1 MKNTTHQFA
10 LIDSTYSAYDAREV
24 ITSLINDKI
33 RFLNIQI
40 LSLQERYGQNT
51 EHLENRVRELEVNRR
66 EMIDLLTKA
75 TTEDALVEVSSL
87 VNVTVKQSV
96 DIEA

>member
-1 MKNTTHQFA
+1 MKNATHQFA

-87 VNVTVKQSV
+87 VNVTVKQTA
-96 DIEA
+96 DIDA

>member
-66 EMIDLLTKA
+66 EMIDLLTKT

>member
-33 RFLNIQI
+33 RFLNVQI

-87 VNVTVKQSV
+87 VNVTVKQPV
-96 DIEA
+96 DIDA

>member
-87 VNVTVKQSV
+87 VNVTVKQSI

>member
-33 RFLNIQI
+33 RFLNVQI

-51 EHLENRVRELEVNRR
+51 EHLENRVRELEANRR

>member
-33 RFLNIQI
+33 WFLNIQI

>member
-33 RFLNIQI
+33 RFLNVQI

>member
-33 RFLNIQI
+33 RFLNVQI

-96 DIEA
+96 DIDA

>member
-87 VNVTVKQSV
+87 VNVTVKQTA
-96 DIEA
+96 DIDA

>member
-87 VNVTVKQSV
+87 INVTVKQSV